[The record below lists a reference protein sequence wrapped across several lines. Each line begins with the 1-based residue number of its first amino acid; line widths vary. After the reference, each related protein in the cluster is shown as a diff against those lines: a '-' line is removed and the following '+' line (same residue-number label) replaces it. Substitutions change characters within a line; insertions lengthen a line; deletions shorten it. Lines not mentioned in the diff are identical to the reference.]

1 MIPAMTDSTHECFD
15 TLAKVLLRCWIFGFV
30 LLFIW
35 FGAFMSG
42 AVYKLHRRLMDLSNH
57 DLDVIHYCGMA
68 FAKLCVILFFFFPWL
83 AIRMVLRKA
92 KAS

>member
-1 MIPAMTDSTHECFD
+1 MTNSTHEVFEI
-15 TLAKVLLRCWIFGFV
+15 LGKILLRCWIFGFL

-42 AVYKLHRRLMDLSNH
+42 AVYKLHGPLMGLTNH

-68 FAKLCVILFFFFPWL
+68 FAKLVVILFFFFPWL
-83 AIRMVLRKA
+83 AIKLVLRKRFA
-92 KAS
+92 